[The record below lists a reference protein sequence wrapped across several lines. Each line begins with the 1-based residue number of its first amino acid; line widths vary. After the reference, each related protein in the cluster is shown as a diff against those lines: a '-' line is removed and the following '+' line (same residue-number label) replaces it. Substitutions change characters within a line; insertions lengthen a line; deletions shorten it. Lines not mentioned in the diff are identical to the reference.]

1 MEYAEV
7 QVRVPKEMQIYFSDD
22 YAVDSSDELKRNAL
36 LLYPYIYK
44 HIISHGRAAEILGIK
59 KLDLIDLYDQMGF
72 PYFDMDISEVMQYIQ
87 TFHSLKRKNA

>member
-7 QVRVPKEMQIYFSDD
+7 QVKVPKEMQIYFSDD
-22 YAVDSSDELKRNAL
+22 YVIDSGDELRRNAL

-44 HIISHGRAAEILGIK
+44 NVISHGRAAEVLGIK

-72 PYFDMDISEVMQYIQ
+72 PYFDMDISNVMHDIQ
-87 TFHSLKRKNA
+87 TFRSLKRKNG